1 MTDFDQNSEKK
12 KKKKKRREISRFK
25 IKIALNR
32 ALI

>member
-12 KKKKKRREISRFK
+12 KKRREISRFQ

>member
-1 MTDFDQNSEKK
+1 MTDFDQNSEK